1 MAYSDIFVKFY
12 DSIMGNQVVVAKKIE
27 SWISESFPKVKTI
40 LDLACGTG
48 SILYYFDQKGFKVC
62 GLDISKEMIASARKK
77 VPNASL
83 SIQDMRY
90 FKLDTKFDVILC
102 LFDSINHLLSI
113 KDWEMKFNTSF
124 NHLNKDGVFIF
135 DINTQYALSFLV
147 ESSPISRKF
156 ENNTF
161 IIQVSEKPTNI
172 YNWNITI
179 SEKQK
184 DGSHKNNKD
193 IIQETSFPLLIIEE
207 KLKKRFKKVK
217 LIDQNGNT
225 TSEKSR
231 RVYFICLK

>member
-1 MAYSDIFVKFY
+1 MQEIKTIRIGDVEGCRGCDLRSLCGTGCRANAYFLH
-12 DSIMGNQVVVAKKIE
+12 GNFRHAKDDYACEAVRFFKE
-27 SWISESFPKVKTI
+27 KVKTI

-113 KDWEMKFNTSF
+113 KDWEMTFNTSF

-161 IIQVSEKPTNI
+161 IIQVSEKP
-172 YNWNITI
+172 
-179 SEKQK
+179 
-184 DGSHKNNKD
+184 
-193 IIQETSFPLLIIEE
+193 
-207 KLKKRFKKVK
+207 
-217 LIDQNGNT
+217 
-225 TSEKSR
+225 R

>member
-1 MAYSDIFVKFY
+1 
-12 DSIMGNQVVVAKKIE
+12 
-27 SWISESFPKVKTI
+27 
-40 LDLACGTG
+40 
-48 SILYYFDQKGFKVC
+48 
-62 GLDISKEMIASARKK
+62 MIASARKK

-90 FKLDTKFDVILC
+90 FKLDTK
-102 LFDSINHLLSI
+102 
-113 KDWEMKFNTSF
+113 
-124 NHLNKDGVFIF
+124 F

-231 RVYFICLK
+231 RVYFICLKQFFYLRHKHQIFHPFM